1 MNLTNVGDRA
11 QALLLQRQNADLK
24 LRMTQLT
31 GEMASGRKADV
42 AAAVGGD
49 FRVLAGIEHSLT
61 TLSAYHTATTEAAG
75 LTDALQKALETMQT
89 TSADLAPSVLSAGTT
104 GGATHIATAA
114 FDARQKLFSAVSALN
129 VRVGDRYALSGA
141 ATDKQPILGAQQM
154 LDDLKL
160 AATGQVT
167 ASGVIS
173 AVDNWF
179 AAPAGGGGYLDLIYG
194 GSANPL
200 APFQIGAGEEAS
212 LSLTANDPTLR
223 DMLKGL
229 ALAGL
234 VAEGILPG
242 DQTGQALLMQTAGQR
257 LIAGNSDLAVVR
269 ANLGSVEGQIDAV
282 ATRNQAEGSALE
294 IARNAI
300 VGADPFETA
309 NELEV
314 TRTQLET
321 LYAITARLSHLN
333 LADFLR

>member
-1 MNLTNVGDRA
+1 MNLSNVGDRA
-11 QALLLQRQNADLK
+11 QALLLQRQNVDLK
-24 LRMTQLT
+24 LRMTELT
-31 GEMASGRKADV
+31 GEMASGRRADV

-61 TLSAYHTATTEAAG
+61 TLASYRTATTEAAG
-75 LTDALQKALETMQT
+75 LTDALQKALETVQT
-89 TSADLAPSVLSAGTT
+89 TAADLAPSVLAAGTT

-167 ASGVIS
+167 GSGVIS

-194 GSANPL
+194 GSASPL
-200 APFQIGAGEEAS
+200 APFQIGEGEEV
-212 LSLTANDPTLR
+212 SLTLTTNDPTLR

-242 DQTGQALLMQTAGQR
+242 DQSGQALLMQTAGQR
-257 LIAGNSDLAVVR
+257 LIAGNSDLAVLR
-269 ANLGSVEGQIDAV
+269 ANLGSVEGQIQAV
-282 ATRNQAEGSALE
+282 ATRNQAESSALE

-300 VGADPFETA
+300 VAADPFETA
-309 NELEV
+309 NELEA

-321 LYAITARLSHLN
+321 LYAITARLSRLT